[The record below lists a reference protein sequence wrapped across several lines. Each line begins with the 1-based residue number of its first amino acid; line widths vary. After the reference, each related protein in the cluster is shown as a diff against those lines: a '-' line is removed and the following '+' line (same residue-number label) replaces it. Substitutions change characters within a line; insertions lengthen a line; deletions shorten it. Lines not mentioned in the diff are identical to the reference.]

1 MNEILPLLENLIT
14 CGENMAKI
22 GRLLKESLYVLT
34 VFDTNRKSLLRQM
47 SAEKGHKTRASE
59 VPHLFDASFG
69 SLFSVYS
76 VVAVSR

>member
-1 MNEILPLLENLIT
+1 MN
-14 CGENMAKI
+14 
-22 GRLLKESLYVLT
+22 
-34 VFDTNRKSLLRQM
+34 
-47 SAEKGHKTRASE
+47 AEKGHNARASE